1 MSVDL
6 NRLIRRHRHVA
17 PMLSALLG
25 GTQAAVRIT
34 DADGTTILERD
45 TTRIEDASERYPIVV
60 EGATLGWVAG
70 GRLGR
75 AVAAVLSYAAAREA
89 DKRSLAGEALDRY
102 RELSLVYDLAERL
115 NAETTAGGIATIA
128 AHEAGRLL
136 RGGTGR
142 LITESG
148 AGILGAVGQSGVA
161 ELVND
166 VPNDPR
172 ATDDERQYAS
182 LAVAPV
188 TANGRAIGVLAAGT
202 PRAQDLT
209 SADLKLL
216 TAIALLV
223 GPALERARA
232 AATDDMP
239 IERTETALAGE
250 R

>member
-1 MSVDL
+1 MTVDL
-6 NRLIRRHRHVA
+6 NRLVRRHRHVA

-34 DADGTTILERD
+34 DADGETILERD
-45 TTRIEDASERYPIVV
+45 AARLAGATDRFPIVG
-60 EGATLGWVAG
+60 EGETLGWVEGDRVA
-70 GRLGR
+70 R

-115 NAETTAGGIATIA
+115 NAETSAEGIADIA

-136 RGGTGR
+136 RDGSGSLT
-142 LITESG
+142 TEPAG
-148 AGILGAVGQSGVA
+148 GILGAVATSGVA
-161 ELVND
+161 ELVSD
-166 VPNDPR
+166 VASDTR
-172 ATDDERQYAS
+172 ATEDERRFAS

-188 TANGRAIGVLAAGT
+188 TSNGRPIGVLAAGT
-202 PRAQDLT
+202 PRQHDMS

-223 GPALERARA
+223 GPAIERARA
-232 AATDDMP
+232 GATDGVP
-239 IERTETALAGE
+239 LGRVETALAE